1 MSQEALENGPF
12 FGIFAQLIK
21 RTSDELVM
29 IISSSPKE
37 HNMN

>member
-1 MSQEALENGPF
+1 MGRF

-21 RTSDELVM
+21 KTSDELVM